1 MAKTKFTV
9 RMDTKVFESAKQ
21 YAGRHGTTVTNL
33 VEEFFRSLEKV
44 EKIPQE
50 TPILNEL
57 QGSLKA
63 ATSMDD
69 YYDYLEEKYLND
81 RRNDK

>member
-9 RMDTKVFESAKQ
+9 RVDAKVFESAKQ
-21 YAGRHGTTVTNL
+21 YAGRHGTTVTSL

-63 ATSMDD
+63 TTSVED
-69 YYDYLEEKYLND
+69 YHNYLEEKYLDD